1 MPKYFSRDVFLP
13 PFLLSQVDV
22 IGEFMAEQLF
32 PPPLLK
38 MAGRFNLSLIISA
51 AIARMLQD
59 MEEGVFDT
67 TLLPGL
73 SAKHQELI
81 PLRSKEYRHHLY
93 LSVDTM
99 SNLKGVGEYLL
110 NLPPELQPGRVR
122 VGTGY
127 NLRLI
132 TTLALMWCVH
142 RIGKL

>member
-13 PFLLSQVDV
+13 PFLLSQLDL
-22 IGEFMAEQLF
+22 IGEFMDEQLF

-38 MAGRFNLSLIISA
+38 MAGRFNVSLIISA
-51 AIARMLQD
+51 SIARMLDD
-59 MEEGVFDT
+59 MNDGVFDT
-67 TLLPGL
+67 ERLPTMIE
-73 SAKHQELI
+73 KHRELI
-81 PLRSKEYRHHLY
+81 PLRAKEYRHHLY

-99 SNLKGVGEYLL
+99 SNMKGVGEYLL
-110 NLPPELQPGRVR
+110 NLPPEIQPGRVR